1 MSVSRS
7 IDLHGCTVSEAMRQF
22 IDFYNDCIRSG
33 YQGVIEV
40 IHGYGSCVPGGAI
53 QQELRR
59 YLAVN
64 SDRLEMYIAGDSVGN
79 PGITKV
85 YPKRLL
91 PVISGNVGAQSNA
104 ASEAIL
110 KFCEMPRAKERI
122 FMKLRGRFGDR
133 ILRDEISRLVRDG
146 LLSEIGGKLM
156 RQ

>member
-1 MSVSRS
+1 MNVSRS
-7 IDLHGCTVSEAMRQF
+7 IDLHGCTVPEAMQQF

-40 IHGYGSCVPGGAI
+40 IHGYGSRAPGGAI

-59 YLAVN
+59 YLAAN
-64 SDRLEMYIAGDSVGN
+64 NDRLEMYLVGDAVGN

-91 PVISGNVGAQSNA
+91 PVIQDSIGAQS
-104 ASEAIL
+104 SKVREAIL
-110 KFCEMPRAKERI
+110 EFCDTPKAKERLFI
-122 FMKLRGRFGDR
+122 KLRGRFGDR
-133 ILRDEISRLVRDG
+133 VLRDEISQLVREG
-146 LLSEIGGKLM
+146 RLSEIGGKLQ